1 MIHNSQ
7 ERPDSKTLKRDIGVS
22 QSVNAL
28 HKTEELDAKD
38 IKDLRIKYNSVIG
51 DSHSRRG
58 SLQREEPPASSRN
71 KGLRHTF
78 EDTSSINHQRIHG
91 VIGVSRMSS
100 DHGGEP
106 EVLVQKD

>member
-1 MIHNSQ
+1 MEKKEIAILQQKIQNMIHNSQ

-58 SLQREEPPASSRN
+58 SL
-71 KGLRHTF
+71 
-78 EDTSSINHQRIHG
+78 
-91 VIGVSRMSS
+91 
-100 DHGGEP
+100 
-106 EVLVQKD
+106 